1 MQDTPVK
8 KSMSASAAFSPTI
21 LDDSGVKSK
30 KSTVRANPVK
40 RAVVGE
46 KAPAVTKN
54 TRNGKRSPAKKL
66 PSSKKART
74 SQILREILANNP
86 EVEDFTVER
95 IVNSIGETSF
105 GTSLMFFAI
114 PEVVPIPVPGL
125 AAIVVIP
132 TAVISGQMAV
142 GHKQIR
148 LPKFILKKTV
158 PRKALAAA
166 IRTILPIL
174 EKVEKVSKPRWKWA
188 TTPVARR
195 LLGLFIFILA
205 LSIALPMPGF
215 NMPQAI
221 STFIIALGLVEDD
234 GILVAAGVLGGLAS
248 LALLGGVVFGLFS
261 FLGFGFGRP

>member
-1 MQDTPVK
+1 
-8 KSMSASAAFSPTI
+8 MSASTALPHPI
-21 LDDSGVKSK
+21 LDKPGTKSK
-30 KSTVRANPVK
+30 RTAARTKAAK
-40 RAVVGE
+40 RASAADNSVSVA
-46 KAPAVTKN
+46 KT
-54 TRNGKRSPAKKL
+54 TRNGSRTAVKKVVAVER
-66 PSSKKART
+66 KRT

-86 EVEDFTVER
+86 GVEDFTVEK
-95 IVNSIGETSF
+95 IVNAIGESSF

-132 TAVISGQMAV
+132 TAVISGQMAA

-166 IRTILPIL
+166 VRAILPLL
-174 EKVEKVSKPRWKWA
+174 EKAEKVSKPRWKWA
-188 TTPVARR
+188 TTPLAKR
-195 LLGLFIFILA
+195 LLGVFIFILA
-205 LSIALPMPGF
+205 LSIAFPMPGF

-234 GILVAAGVLGGLAS
+234 GILVAAGVVAGLAS
-248 LALLGGVVFGLFS
+248 LALLGGAVFGLFS
-261 FLGFGFGRP
+261 FLGWGLGGRP

>member
-1 MQDTPVK
+1 
-8 KSMSASAAFSPTI
+8 MSASVAVSPAI
-21 LDDSGVKSK
+21 RDDPGVKAK
-30 KSTVRANPVK
+30 KSTVRSSPVK
-40 RAVVGE
+40 RAAVRE
-46 KAPAVTKN
+46 KAGVVTKK
-54 TRNGKRSPAKKL
+54 TRNGTRSPGQKL
-66 PSSKKART
+66 AAPKRLRT

-86 EVEDFTVER
+86 GVEDFTVEQ
-95 IVNSIGETSF
+95 IVNSIGESSF

-142 GHKQIR
+142 GQKQIR

-166 IRTILPIL
+166 IRAILPLL
-174 EKVEKVSKPRWKWA
+174 EKMEKVSKPRWKWA
-188 TTPVARR
+188 TTPVAKR
-195 LLGLFIFILA
+195 LLGFFIFILA
-205 LSIALPMPGF
+205 LSIAFPMPGF
-215 NMPQAI
+215 NIPQAI

-234 GILVAAGVLGGLAS
+234 GILVTAGVIGGLAS

-261 FLGFGFGRP
+261 FLGFGLGRP

>member
-1 MQDTPVK
+1 
-8 KSMSASAAFSPTI
+8 MSASAATT
-21 LDDSGVKSK
+21 LDRPGAKTK
-30 KSTVRANPVK
+30 KATVRNRPIRRK
-40 RAVVGE
+40 VVGE
-46 KAPAVTKN
+46 KASAVSAVTRK
-54 TRNGKRSPAKKL
+54 TQTGTRSPARNL
-66 PSSKKART
+66 VSSRRPRT

-86 EVEDFTVER
+86 DVENFTVDK

-132 TAVISGQMAV
+132 TAVISGQMAA
-142 GHKQIR
+142 GHKQIK

-166 IRTILPIL
+166 IRAILPLL
-174 EKVEKVSKPRWKWA
+174 EKAEKVSKPRWRWA
-188 TTPVARR
+188 TTPVAKR
-195 LLGLFIFILA
+195 LLGVFIFILA
-205 LSIALPMPGF
+205 LSIAFPMPGF

-221 STFIIALGLVEDD
+221 STFIIGLGLVEDD
-234 GILVAAGVLGGLAS
+234 GILVAAGVIAGLAS

-261 FLGFGFGRP
+261 FLGLGFGRP

>member
-1 MQDTPVK
+1 
-8 KSMSASAAFSPTI
+8 MSAAALSPTI
-21 LDDSGVKSK
+21 LEDPGVKAK
-30 KSTVRANPVK
+30 KSTVRTNPAK
-40 RAVVGE
+40 RAVVRD
-46 KAPAVTKN
+46 KTPDLTKN
-54 TRNGKRSPAKKL
+54 TRKGKVTPAKKL
-66 PSSKKART
+66 PSSRRART

-86 EVEDFTVER
+86 DVEDFTVEK

-166 IRTILPIL
+166 IRAILPIL

-188 TTPVARR
+188 TTPVAKR
-195 LLGLFIFILA
+195 LLGVFIFILA
-205 LSIALPMPGF
+205 LSIAFPMPGF

-234 GILVAAGVLGGLAS
+234 GILVTAGVIGGLAS

-261 FLGFGFGRP
+261 FLGFGFGRA

>member
-1 MQDTPVK
+1 
-8 KSMSASAAFSPTI
+8 MSASAAFTSTI
-21 LDDSGVKSK
+21 LDGPKVKTK
-30 KSTVRANPVK
+30 KSAVRKQPVK
-40 RAVVGE
+40 RTVNRE
-46 KAPAVTKN
+46 KASAGPAVRTK
-54 TRNGKRSPAKKL
+54 TRTGTRSSDKNLLSPRR
-66 PSSKKART
+66 PRT
-74 SQILREILANNP
+74 SQILREILAKNP
-86 EVEDFTVER
+86 DVENFTVDT

-132 TAVISGQMAV
+132 TAVISGQMAA

-166 IRTILPIL
+166 IRAILPLL
-174 EKVEKVSKPRWKWA
+174 EKAEKVSKPRWRWA
-188 TTPVARR
+188 TTPLAKR
-195 LLGLFIFILA
+195 LLGVFIFILA
-205 LSIALPMPGF
+205 LSIAFPMPGF

-234 GILVAAGVLGGLAS
+234 GILVAAGVIAGLAS

-261 FLGFGFGRP
+261 FLGLGFGRP